1 MVIKMGD
8 RLKDSESLLDFFFS
22 GLHLRPDHAAYAF
35 ARQLGQAETLEEE
48 MEIEE
53 IYRRAL
59 ERV

>member
-1 MVIKMGD
+1 MKMED
-8 RLKDSESLLDFFFS
+8 RLKDSESLLDDLIFR
-22 GLHLRPDHAAYAF
+22 LRLRPDHAAYAF
-35 ARQLGQAETLEEE
+35 AHQVGQAETLEEE